1 MGMTPASIR
10 FRLHFVR
17 SIFRWLVLAAIAF
30 VAWLA
35 GWTIVAYV
43 IAGLDVVLIIVD
55 LAVQGSLAAKR
66 ARADKARVDQTS
78 PGAAAG
84 FTSIGLGGVILQIL
98 IALVVDGFLVL
109 VFLGGGTAHGNGILI
124 GIAVVLTV
132 YAIVLTYYT
141 GRLRSAQRKGMAEFA
156 AQP

>member
-1 MGMTPASIR
+1 MGMTAATIR
-10 FRLHFVR
+10 FRLHFIR

-35 GWTIVAYV
+35 DWNVFAYV
-43 IAGLDVVLIIVD
+43 VAALDVVLIIVD
-55 LAVQGSLAAKR
+55 LAVQGSLARKR
-66 ARADKARVDQTS
+66 ARADKARIDQTS

-109 VFLGGGTAHGNGILI
+109 VFLGGGAAGGNGILI

-132 YAIVLTYYT
+132 YAIILTYYT
-141 GRLRSAQRKGMAEFA
+141 GRLRSLQRKGMAEFA